1 MTQKM
6 NKFNSLKKTTKVD
19 FATYFGVILVFIVVT
34 VLQNNGSLKRSAIG
48 LLVPICCY
56 MSMAVSLNLTVG
68 ILGEL
73 SLGHAGFM
81 SVGAFSGIVASQS
94 LMGAIPNAPVRLAIS
109 MVVGAIFAAI
119 VGLLIGTPVLRLQGD
134 YLAIVTL
141 AFGEII
147 KELINCLIIGCDE
160 KGLHFVF
167 NLSGNKTVDDL
178 GLSANGTAIIKGAQ
192 GATGTKTIAGLTA
205 GFILVMVTL
214 IIVLNLTRSRA
225 GRAIMAI
232 RDNPI
237 AAQSV
242 GLNLTKYKLMAF
254 VTSAALAGA
263 AGALYGLNYSSLQS
277 VKFNFNTSILVLV
290 FVVLGGLGNI
300 WGSLLSAAALTILP
314 EALRQFADYRM
325 LVYAIVLIFVML
337 ATNNPR
343 FKAFFA
349 KLLPR
354 RHSAEEKEV

>member
-19 FATYFGVILVFIVVT
+19 FATYLGVIVVFIIT
-34 VLQNNGSLKRSAIG
+34 TILQNNGSLKRSAIG

-81 SVGAFSGIVASQS
+81 SVGAFSGIVVSQS
-94 LMGAIPNAPVRLAIS
+94 LAGLIPNGPVRLALS
-109 MVVGAIFAAI
+109 MFIGALLAAL

-354 RHSAEEKEV
+354 RHSVEEKEV